1 MLPEFLNLGT
11 IYLIAHVF
19 GAILGA
25 GGAFMSD
32 AMFFSS
38 IRDGFFDQHE
48 FRFMKLGGKMVWT
61 GIFILVISGIL
72 LVSTNPEYYL
82 SSSKFLVKVSIVG
95 IIIANGV
102 IFHLVHLPHI
112 KRHLNIKF
120 SESETFVKNASFLM
134 MSGAVSMVSW
144 ISTVILGMLKK
155 VPYSYT
161 EILSVYIS
169 LVLVAVT
176 GSILIKKKLLDLK

>member
-38 IRDGFFDQHE
+38 IRDGFFDQYE
-48 FRFMKLGGKMVWT
+48 FRFMKLGGKMVWA

-82 SSSKFLVKVSIVG
+82 TI
-95 IIIANGV
+95 
-102 IFHLVHLPHI
+102 P
-112 KRHLNIKF
+112 
-120 SESETFVKNASFLM
+120 
-134 MSGAVSMVSW
+134 
-144 ISTVILGMLKK
+144 
-155 VPYSYT
+155 
-161 EILSVYIS
+161 
-169 LVLVAVT
+169 
-176 GSILIKKKLLDLK
+176 